1 MITDDNYYTSLNI
14 LDRIDEIRI
23 KKGISTSEFCR
34 NLEKSTAWWTVIYSG
49 ARVIRFQTLCKIAKI
64 LNLSVIYLI
73 TGKNKGKYKR
83 CYIDREEIKKL
94 KGKIYYAP
102 NRLHTIVS
110 YFRKNYQQD
119 VSVKTLLDI
128 SYYYKIDIT
137 NLIKEDKMYFE
148 EYVKIHENIFPQA
161 TSESQLKKFCEEYRE
176 FGEAE
181 EHNNFMEEWGDS
193 LFVAVSLQR
202 FKESENL
209 AELLIDNLYHRYS
222 EIEQKKIKKYLDKA
236 VKKVQSR
243 TYTFVNG
250 EYVRE
255 K

>member
-64 LNLSVIYLI
+64 LNVSVLYLI
-73 TGKNKGKYKR
+73 TGKNKGRYKN
-83 CYIDREEIKKL
+83 CHINQEEIKKL
-94 KGKIYYAP
+94 KGKYAP
-102 NRLHTIVS
+102 PRICVS
-110 YFRKNYQQD
+110 LCNFRKNRTKD

-137 NLIKEDKMYFE
+137 NLIKENKMYFE
-148 EYVKIHENIFPQA
+148 EYVKIHEKIFPQA

-193 LFVAVSLQR
+193 LFVAISLQR
-202 FKESENL
+202 FKESQNL

-236 VKKVQSR
+236 VQKVQSR